1 MRWAW
6 GLVIGL
12 LPCLVVAARDPFAA
26 PRRMPSA
33 RVAASAAGLV
43 ADARCFTLWQR
54 DAQGQWRP
62 AVTGS
67 SPRINTT
74 APRTGQ
80 RLDFPRLARPL
91 FPCPS
96 HAASRFGGVR

>member
-1 MRWAW
+1 MRRVGGW
-6 GLVIGL
+6 VIWL
-12 LPCLVVAARDPFAA
+12 LPCLAIAARDPFAA

-54 DAQGQWRP
+54 DAQGHWHP
-62 AVTGS
+62 SATGS
-67 SPRINTT
+67 SPRTDT
-74 APRTGQ
+74 AASMGQ
-80 RLDFPRLARPL
+80 RFDFPRLARPL

-96 HAASRFGGVR
+96 HAVSSFGGVR

>member
-1 MRWAW
+1 MRRVGGW
-6 GLVIGL
+6 VIWL
-12 LPCLVVAARDPFAA
+12 LPCLAIAARDPFAA

-54 DAQGQWRP
+54 DAQGHWHP
-62 AVTGS
+62 SATGS
-67 SPRINTT
+67 SPRTDT
-74 APRTGQ
+74 AASTGQ
-80 RLDFPRLARPL
+80 RFDFPRLARPI

-96 HAASRFGGVR
+96 HAASSFGGVR

>member
-1 MRWAW
+1 MRRVGGW
-6 GLVIGL
+6 VIWL
-12 LPCLVVAARDPFAA
+12 LPCLAIAARDPFAA

-54 DAQGQWRP
+54 DAQGHWHP
-62 AVTGS
+62 SATGS
-67 SPRINTT
+67 SPRTDT
-74 APRTGQ
+74 AASMGQ
-80 RLDFPRLARPL
+80 RFDFPRLARPL

-96 HAASRFGGVR
+96 HAASSFGGVR